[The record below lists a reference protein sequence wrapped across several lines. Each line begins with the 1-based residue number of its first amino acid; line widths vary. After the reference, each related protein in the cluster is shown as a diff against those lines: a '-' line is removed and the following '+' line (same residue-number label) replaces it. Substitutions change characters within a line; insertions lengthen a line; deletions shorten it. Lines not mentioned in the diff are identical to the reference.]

1 MTAPRQ
7 SGGTGIGFPS
17 VDVTS
22 TGRHR
27 IGALTGIRW
36 WAAFG
41 VLLSHNIP
49 GGQTPRIVQSFFE
62 QGNLGVTVFFV
73 LSGFILTYT
82 YAGSLARPSGARIWS
97 FYVARFARV
106 YPLYLLV
113 LLWVTPRKIVTYG
126 APMDESWLGHL
137 FGVQAWFGLPIAW
150 SWNGPAWSVSVEFFF
165 YALFPLI
172 IFLARPLMTSERR
185 AWVFTSVA
193 LAAVVLES
201 ALAEPIGWTSDGTAT
216 VFPVLRL
223 CDFVLGMAVGAVFL
237 CSRSSRRLTQW
248 GLALLALWLAW
259 TVFVIW
265 LRTFYYG
272 MPGFN
277 IAYAIPSA
285 ALILGLAWTPEL
297 PTTRWLATR
306 PMIVLGEAS
315 YAFYLVHMSVGA
327 DLTLGLL
334 SDGFGK
340 KNTFLWIIG
349 VVFLTA
355 MAIGLNTM
363 VETPARRLVRK
374 WLVPDQKSASARTP
388 PRSIE
393 RNGRASPEE
402 SEPAL
407 GSSPASDGAAQRA
420 YSVSDKGREHRLR
433 ALIPCRGS
441 RCFRMLS
448 GP

>member
-1 MTAPRQ
+1 MTESRRPQ
-7 SGGTGIGFPS
+7 GGGIAFPS
-17 VDVTS
+17 VEVTPM
-22 TGRHR
+22 GERR

-49 GGQTPRIVQSFFE
+49 GGDTPRIVQSFFE

-82 YAGSLARPSGARIWS
+82 YAGSLARPTGAKIWN

-126 APMDESWLGHL
+126 APIDESWLGHL
-137 FGVQAWFGLPIAW
+137 FGVQAWFRLPIAW
-150 SWNGPAWSVSVEFFF
+150 DWNGPAWSVSVEFFF

-172 IFLARPLMTSERR
+172 IFLARPLLTSERR
-185 AWVFTSVA
+185 AWAFAGIA

-201 ALAEPIGWTSDGTAT
+201 VLAEPIGWTSDGTAT
-216 VFPVLRL
+216 VFPPLRL
-223 CDFVLGMAVGAVFL
+223 CDFVFGMAIGAVYL
-237 CSRSSRRLTQW
+237 RSKSNRRHARW
-248 GLALLALWLAW
+248 GLALLALWLVW
-259 TVFVIW
+259 TIFVIW
-265 LRTFYYG
+265 LRTSYYG
-272 MPGFN
+272 VPGFN

-285 ALILGLAWTPEL
+285 ALILGLAWTPDL
-297 PTTRWLATR
+297 ATTRWLATR

-315 YAFYLVHMSVGA
+315 YAFYLIHMSVGA

-334 SDGFGK
+334 SNGFGK

-349 VVFLTA
+349 VIFLTA

-363 VETPARRLVRK
+363 VETPARRFIRK
-374 WLVPDQKSASARTP
+374 WLTPQRKSATSSGP
-388 PRSIE
+388 
-393 RNGRASPEE
+393 GRAEHEHAVTDDPVASSSDSAPDAAKEP
-402 SEPAL
+402 EPATAE
-407 GSSPASDGAAQRA
+407 GPQTEMRASAAR
-420 YSVSDKGREHRLR
+420 D
-433 ALIPCRGS
+433 
-441 RCFRMLS
+441 
-448 GP
+448 